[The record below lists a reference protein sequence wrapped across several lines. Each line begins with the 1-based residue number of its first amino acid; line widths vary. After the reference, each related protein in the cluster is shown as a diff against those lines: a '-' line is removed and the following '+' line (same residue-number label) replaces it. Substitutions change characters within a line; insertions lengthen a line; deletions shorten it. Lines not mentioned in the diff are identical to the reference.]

1 LVNKINLMTK
11 TTTKRL
17 VYVRKPALCPLCG
30 SARVAEILW
39 GMPAFSEQMQ
49 KDLDAGKIVLGGCC
63 IFGDEPTWQCADCGT
78 DFYHKGQGD
87 NDEHYQTF

>member
-1 LVNKINLMTK
+1 MVNKINLMTK

-30 SARVAEILW
+30 SARVAEIRG